1 MLRIL
6 LTFFVCALACTG
18 AAPATQPTRP
28 VLRAAYSF
36 DDGGG
41 YNTKWAGSG
50 TPIEV
55 RFDNTRILAKGTAG
69 TYCCGYTFAVVM
81 RAAAD
86 AKLLEGKSV
95 EQVKRFQKEWYGAV
109 SEPDIREKQCAV
121 AMTPLGIGHEVSADD
136 ARPGDFLQ
144 FWRTKSGHS
153 VIFLGWEE
161 RDEKRI
167 GFKYRSSQ
175 GSTNGIG
182 DTSEFFKDGG
192 VEGGEVDRNRLYFGR
207 LSIQ

>member
-1 MLRIL
+1 M
-6 LTFFVCALACTG
+6 TFVALA
-18 AAPATQPTRP
+18 AAPATQSSHP

-50 TPIEV
+50 TPVEV
-55 RFDNTRILAKGTAG
+55 RFDDTRILAKGTDG

-81 RAAAD
+81 RAAAE
-86 AKLLEGKSV
+86 AKLLEGKTV
-95 EQVKRFQKEWYGAV
+95 DQVKRFQKAWYGAV

-121 AMTPLGIGHEVSADD
+121 AMKPLGIGREVSADD

-153 VIFLGWEE
+153 VVFLDWIE
-161 RDEKRI
+161 RDGKRI
-167 GFKYRSSQ
+167 GFRYRSSQ
-175 GSTNGIG
+175 GSTKGIG
-182 DTSEFFKDGG
+182 DHAEYFKGSG
-192 VEGGEVDRNRLYFGR
+192 VEGGEVDAKRMYLGR
-207 LSIQ
+207 LETQP